1 MNDKPEPTQDA
12 GREWEVFEYG
22 WQDEDDLWS
31 LKGLGTPIVEL
42 PKAFSRWI
50 TALEAENAALTRE
63 RDRAAAMAELIA
75 DSGGAATERKG
86 YEQARKA
93 AEDYLAGREPSL
105 YAEMLRENAHHYEAE
120 NAALRLETLR
130 AKAAY
135 AQHLESCDLRAYL
148 KLSTDKC
155 TCGYDAL
162 TTEASPN
169 E

>member
-50 TALEAENAALTRE
+50 TALEAENAAL
-63 RDRAAAMAELIA
+63 
-75 DSGGAATERKG
+75 
-86 YEQARKA
+86 
-93 AEDYLAGREPSL
+93 
-105 YAEMLRENAHHYEAE
+105 
-120 NAALRLETLR
+120 RLETLR